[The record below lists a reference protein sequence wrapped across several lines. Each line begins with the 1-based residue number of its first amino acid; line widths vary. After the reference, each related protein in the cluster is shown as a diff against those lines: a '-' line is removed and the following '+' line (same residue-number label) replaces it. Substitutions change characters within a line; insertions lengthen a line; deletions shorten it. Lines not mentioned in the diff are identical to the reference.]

1 VLAGLAGALA
11 RAAIS
16 VFAVATFDTDWLLVS
31 VNDAERAV
39 ATLRAAGY
47 VVDEPHH

>member
-1 VLAGLAGALA
+1 MLAVRGPLDPDMIGVLAGLAGALA

-31 VNDAERAV
+31 VD
-39 ATLRAAGY
+39 
-47 VVDEPHH
+47 